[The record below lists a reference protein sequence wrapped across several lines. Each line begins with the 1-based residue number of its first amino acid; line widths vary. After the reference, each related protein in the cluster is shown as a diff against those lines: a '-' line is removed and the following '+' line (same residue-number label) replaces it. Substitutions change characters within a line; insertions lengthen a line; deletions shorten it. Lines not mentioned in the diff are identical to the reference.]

1 MRASRALAAAMSA
14 LLAFAADAT
23 AASAALS
30 EATRLTSEYSEW
42 AGGRSNAD
50 SLVAGLRNA
59 APITLVTN
67 GPGRGASMAGFTPVA
82 PMSYAAVSDALANAR
97 HSLALAGIARPNAEQ
112 IQAALTGGE
121 VRAEHPAS
129 P

>member
-1 MRASRALAAAMSA
+1 MKASRAVAASMAA
-14 LLAFAADAT
+14 LLAFAANAM

-30 EATRLTSEYSEW
+30 ESTRLTSEYSEW

-67 GPGRGASMAGFTPVA
+67 SPGRGASMAGFTPVA
-82 PMSYAAVSDALANAR
+82 PMSYAAVDNALANAR
-97 HSLALAGIARPNAEQ
+97 HSLAIAGIARPNAEQ

-121 VRAEHPAS
+121 VQAERPAS